1 MRKIF
6 DSLFAALGT
15 IKKDK
20 YQHFSLGAI
29 IAAVVLCFLAG
40 LLPFPAA
47 NFVSIV
53 AVLGVELFKE
63 FVLDAKADWRDV
75 VATIL
80 GGLCVWVG
88 ACVVFGKYCA
98 Y

>member
-1 MRKIF
+1 MKIF
-6 DSLFAALGT
+6 DKIFAALGK
-15 IKKDK
+15 IGKDK
-20 YQHFSLGAI
+20 YQHFSLGAVI
-29 IAAVVLCFLAG
+29 AVVALCLSAG
-40 LLPFPAA
+40 LPFPAA

-63 FVLDAKADWRDV
+63 FALDSRADWKDI
-75 VATIL
+75 VATLL
-80 GGLCVWVG
+80 GGLCVWVS

>member
-1 MRKIF
+1 MRQIFDKIF
-6 DSLFAALGT
+6 AQLG
-15 IKKDK
+15 KVGKDK

-29 IAAVVLCFLAG
+29 IAVVALCLSAG
-40 LLPFPAA
+40 LPFPAA

-63 FVLDAKADWRDV
+63 FVLDAKADWKDI
-75 VATIL
+75 VATLL

-88 ACVVFGKYCA
+88 ACVVYANYGVV
-98 Y
+98 

>member
-6 DSLFAALGT
+6 DRLFAALGK
-15 IKKDK
+15 IGKDK
-20 YQHFSLGAI
+20 YQHFSLGAVI
-29 IAAVVLCFLAG
+29 AVVALCLSAG
-40 LLPFPAA
+40 LPFPAA
-47 NFVSIV
+47 NFISIV

-63 FVLDAKADWRDV
+63 FVLDAKADWRDI

-80 GGLCVWVG
+80 GGLCVWV
-88 ACVVFGKYCA
+88 ASCVVFGKYCA

>member
-6 DSLFAALGT
+6 DKIFAALGK
-15 IKKDK
+15 IGKDK

-29 IAAVVLCFLAG
+29 IAVVALCLSAG
-40 LLPFPAA
+40 LPFPAA

-53 AVLGVELFKE
+53 AVLGLELFKE

-75 VATIL
+75 VATLL

-88 ACVVFGKYCA
+88 ACVVFGKYCVA
-98 Y
+98 

>member
-6 DSLFAALGT
+6 DKIFAALGK
-15 IKKDK
+15 IGKDK
-20 YQHFSLGAI
+20 YQHFSLGAV
-29 IAAVVLCFLAG
+29 IAAMALCLSAG
-40 LLPFPAA
+40 LPFPAA

-63 FVLDAKADWRDV
+63 FALDSRADWKDI

>member
-6 DSLFAALGT
+6 DRLFAALGN
-15 IKKDK
+15 IGKDK

-29 IAAVVLCFLAG
+29 IAVVALCLSAG
-40 LLPFPAA
+40 LPFPAA

-63 FVLDAKADWRDV
+63 FVLDAKADWRDI

-80 GGLCVWVG
+80 GGLCVWV
-88 ACVVFGKYCA
+88 ASCVVYANYGVV
-98 Y
+98 

>member
-6 DSLFAALGT
+6 DRLFALLGA
-15 IKKDK
+15 IGKDK

-29 IAAVVLCFLAG
+29 IAVVALCLSAG
-40 LLPFPAA
+40 LPFPAA

-75 VATIL
+75 VATLL

-88 ACVVFGKYCA
+88 ACVVFGVYCA

>member
-6 DSLFAALGT
+6 DKLFAALGK
-15 IKKDK
+15 IGKDK

-29 IAAVVLCFLAG
+29 IAVVALCLSAG
-40 LLPFPAA
+40 LPFPVA

-63 FVLDAKADWRDV
+63 FVLDAKADWKDI
-75 VATIL
+75 VATLL

-88 ACVVFGKYCA
+88 ACVVYAKYGGV
-98 Y
+98 